1 MQDLL
6 DRIVA
11 AAPDPLRLT
20 DDEFAKLSAYLRT
33 HRRTVSLAA
42 MQRAQ
47 RGDLAERARL
57 EQDKMRWQ
65 ALQCTLE
72 YNRELRTAAATAPAQ
87 DLAATDAG
95 KVKGGRP
102 KVTAAEANTPADAGQ
117 GEDDEDLSPSRVK
130 AKAVYEWALASIDGA
145 DRMTRTELYNA
156 IAARLE
162 AEAAKAKGLQ
172 AELLADLR
180 DSLPPNAEAFGKY
193 LRDAGVKVYDGKGDR
208 RPGRSIRR
216 VDQV

>member
-33 HRRTVSLAA
+33 HRRTVSLSA

-57 EQDKMRWQ
+57 DQDEMRWG
-65 ALQCTLE
+65 AWRCTLE
-72 YNRELRTAAATAPAQ
+72 YNREVRAAGNAAAPAAPPASAGAATAIRK
-87 DLAATDAG
+87 AASAI
-95 KVKGGRP
+95 K
-102 KVTAAEANTPADAGQ
+102 ADTNADSGQ
-117 GEDDEDLSPSRVK
+117 AEDDEDLSPSRVK
-130 AKAVYEWALASIDGA
+130 AKAVYEWALESIGGA

-162 AEAAKAKGLQ
+162 AEASKAKGRQ